1 MEDLSPGCKRHPD
14 YEIAV
19 SFNILIPNKN
29 AGVMLRHSS
38 SLFYYFLSLFVRLHI
53 TIATITRII
62 PNISPADKVSLYS
75 ITLIRVAA
83 TGSTDA
89 KIEAFPLSKFLRPAV
104 YRQNASTVLKNQIS
118 NLRTKFPCFPKVSLP
133 ELPFLMQVFSLACLL
148 ISKKDD
154 NATSIVTQSPLKYCF
169 HYNTNM
175 QSCPA

>member
-1 MEDLSPGCKRHPD
+1 M
-14 YEIAV
+14 
-19 SFNILIPNKN
+19 
-29 AGVMLRHSS
+29 
-38 SLFYYFLSLFVRLHI
+38 
-53 TIATITRII
+53 

-75 ITLIRVAA
+75 ITPIKVAA

-104 YRQNASTVLKNQIS
+104 YRQNASTVLKKPNFKLADKNS
-118 NLRTKFPCFPKVSLP
+118 HASPKYPCQNYHS
-133 ELPFLMQVFSLACLL
+133 MQVFSLSCLL

-169 HYNTNM
+169 YYNTNM